1 MVLIKI
7 VLINLAIKK
16 IKLVFEL
23 IFYEYFN
30 IKISHYLL
38 FFNDLTTKPF
48 YKNSLLLDSN

>member
-30 IKISHYLL
+30 IKISH
-38 FFNDLTTKPF
+38 
-48 YKNSLLLDSN
+48 

>member
-30 IKISHYLL
+30 IKKSLYLH
-38 FFNDLTTKPF
+38 FFNNLRQNHFIKIHYF
-48 YKNSLLLDSN
+48 

>member
-30 IKISHYLL
+30 IKISYYLH
-38 FFNDLTTKPF
+38 FFNYLRQNHFIKIHYF
-48 YKNSLLLDSN
+48 